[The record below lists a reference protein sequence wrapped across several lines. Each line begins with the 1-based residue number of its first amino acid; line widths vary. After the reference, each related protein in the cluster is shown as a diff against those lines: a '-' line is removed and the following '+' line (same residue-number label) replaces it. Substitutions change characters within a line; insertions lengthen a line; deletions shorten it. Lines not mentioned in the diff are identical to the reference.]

1 MVARW
6 KRRTTTERDR
16 PRTAQSF
23 CVPRAD
29 IVAQNY
35 DLSLNRY
42 KEIEYEEVEHRPP
55 TEIIDDLDR
64 LEKEIHD
71 GLTEL
76 REMLG

>member
-1 MVARW
+1 W

-16 PRTAQSF
+16 PRTAQRF